1 MLDGGFSTG
10 MLGGLRLQV
19 AEGVLGTGSPGMLAQ
34 KKWNIQ
40 RKVYKYEIGRIERVW
55 VRWVVSGSNKKD
67 GQIACTLAPFRE
79 PVW

>member
-1 MLDGGFSTG
+1 M
-10 MLGGLRLQV
+10 
-19 AEGVLGTGSPGMLAQ
+19 
-34 KKWNIQ
+34 Q
-40 RKVYKYEIGRIERVW
+40 RRMYKYEIGRIERVW